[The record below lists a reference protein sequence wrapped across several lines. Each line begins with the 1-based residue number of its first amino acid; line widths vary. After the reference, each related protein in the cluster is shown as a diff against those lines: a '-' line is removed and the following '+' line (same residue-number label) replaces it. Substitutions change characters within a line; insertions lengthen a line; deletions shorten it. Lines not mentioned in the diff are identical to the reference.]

1 MNPSLGVVLLA
12 LAFVGSHLGLA
23 THPVRSRLVA
33 RFGELGFRGIF
44 SAVAAISFSLLAVW
58 FADHHAEGPPG
69 LALGADP
76 ILRWPLIAIVTLG
89 VVLIVGGFAGY
100 TGGPYD
106 LARPGPARPPRG
118 LERVT
123 RHPFLMGVALFAGAH
138 ALLAPH
144 RVGSLLMLLLAVLA
158 AVGARHQDAKLRGL
172 RGTPFADYLAQT
184 STVPFGAILAGR
196 QRLAWGELPWGTLL
210 LGVGVAAALRAV
222 HAEIFAHHGAWV
234 ILGTVGSAGAIAAVS
249 WVQDRRRR
257 PAMLRR
263 PAPSS

>member
-1 MNPSLGVVLLA
+1 MNPLFGVVLLA
-12 LAFVGSHLGLA
+12 LVFAGSHIGLA
-23 THPVRSRLVA
+23 THPIRSRLVA
-33 RFGELGFRGIF
+33 RFGEPGFRAIF
-44 SAVAAISFSLLAVW
+44 SCVAAISYSLLAVW
-58 FADHHAEGPPG
+58 YADHRAGGPPG
-69 LALGADP
+69 LALGESP
-76 ILRWPLIAIVTLG
+76 VLRWPLIALVAFG
-89 VVLIVGGFAGY
+89 VVLIVGGFADY

-106 LARPGPARPPRG
+106 LARPRTSRAPRG

-144 RVGSLLMLLLAVLA
+144 RVGALLMLSLALLAV
-158 AVGARHQDAKLRGL
+158 VGARHQDAKLRGL
-172 RGTPFADYLAQT
+172 RGVQFADYLAQT

-196 QRLAWGELPWGTLL
+196 QRLAWRELPLGTLL
-210 LGVGVAAALRAV
+210 FALGVAAALRAV

-234 ILGTVGSAGAIAAVS
+234 ILGTVGSAAAIGAVS

-257 PAMLRR
+257 PVMINR

>member
-1 MNPSLGVVLLA
+1 MDPSFGVVLLA

-23 THPVRSRLVA
+23 IHPIRSRLVA
-33 RFGELGFRGIF
+33 RFGELGFRAIF
-44 SAVAAISFSLLAVW
+44 SAVAAIAFSLLAVW
-58 FADHHAEGPPG
+58 YADHRADGPPG
-69 LALGADP
+69 LALGASP
-76 ILRWPLIAIVTLG
+76 VLRWPLIAIVALG
-89 VVLIVGGFAGY
+89 VVLIVGGFADY

-106 LARPGPARPPRG
+106 LARPGTSRPPRG

-144 RVGSLLMLLLAVLA
+144 LVGSLLMLSLAVLA
-158 AVGARHQDAKLRGL
+158 VVGARHQDAKLRRL
-172 RGTPFADYLAQT
+172 RGAPFVGYLAQT
-184 STVPFGAILAGR
+184 SAVPFGAILAGR

-210 LGVGVAAALRAV
+210 FGVGMAGALRAL

-234 ILGTVGSAGAIAAVS
+234 ILGTVGGAGAIGAVS
-249 WVQDRRRR
+249 WVLDRRRR
-257 PAMLRR
+257 PVMLKR

>member
-1 MNPSLGVVLLA
+1 MNPSLAVVLLA

-33 RFGELGFRGIF
+33 RFGTRGFRALF
-44 SAVAAISFSLLAVW
+44 SAVAAITFSLLAIW
-58 FADHHAEGPPG
+58 YADHRTQGPPG
-69 LALGADP
+69 LGLGADP
-76 ILRWPLIAIVTLG
+76 FLRWPLIAIAVLG

-100 TGGPYD
+100 SGGPYD
-106 LARPGPARPPRG
+106 LVDPGTTRPPRG

-144 RVGSLLMLLLAVLA
+144 LVGSLLMLALATLA
-158 AVGARHQDAKLRGL
+158 TVGARHQDAKLRGL
-172 RGTPFADYLAQT
+172 RGAPFAGYLAQT

-210 LGVGVAAALRAV
+210 VGILVAGGLRWV
-222 HAEIFAHHGAWV
+222 HADIFAHHGAWV
-234 ILGTVGSAGAIAAVS
+234 VLGTVGGAGSIAVAS
-249 WVQDRRRR
+249 WARDRRQ
-257 PAMLRR
+257 PAPLTR